1 MRVVLRRGLGVLWMA
16 VAVASW
22 AQDQPATASQGAML
36 AGKGNVTV
44 NGQMARSAQA
54 LFPGDLVVV
63 PAEGGGNITLD
74 GTSLVVTGDTAARYE
89 GTGLTLE
96 RGSISVGTQK
106 GFVIRTGCLTVAP
119 TEPNQWTDFA
129 VMDLEGAMVRVI
141 ARKGAVAV
149 TEAGKTDRL
158 EEGRDVTRASC
169 LAEQRERERTRKR
182 GGAAT
187 AASTGP
193 LNSAAAI
200 YGSAAAAGGIAIFV
214 LTRPRPPIS
223 PDKP

>member
-1 MRVVLRRGLGVLWMA
+1 MRVVLRRGLSVLGMA
-16 VAVASW
+16 VAAAAW

-44 NGQMARSAQA
+44 NGQIARSSQA

-74 GTSLVVTGDTAARYE
+74 GTSLVATGDTAARYE
-89 GTGLTLE
+89 GTGVTLE

-106 GFVIRTGCLTVAP
+106 GFVVRTGCLIVAP

-129 VMDLEGAMVRVI
+129 VMDLESGFVRVI
-141 ARKGAVAV
+141 ARKGSVNV

-158 EEGRDVTRASC
+158 EAGRDVTRASC
-169 LAEQRERERTRKR
+169 VAEQRERERSRKK

-193 LNSAAAI
+193 LNSTAAI
-200 YGSAAAAGGIAIFV
+200 YGGAAAAGGIAIFV
-214 LTRPRPPIS
+214 LTRPRPPVS